1 MSYTFSPEV
10 TALIQQQ
17 MATGR
22 YRSED
27 DLLRDALERLIE
39 ETVDDED
46 DDWKAIRQG
55 LEEVDRGE
63 PGMSVDE
70 TFRWILERHSNERPT

>member
-10 TALIQQQ
+10 TALIQQH

-39 ETVDDED
+39 ETVED
-46 DDWKAIRQG
+46 DDDDWAAIREG

-70 TFRWILERHSNERPT
+70 AFRWILERHPHERRT

>member
-1 MSYTFSPEV
+1 MSYPFPPDV
-10 TALIQQQ
+10 AALVQQQ

-22 YRSED
+22 FASED
-27 DLLRDALERLIE
+27 DLLRDALERLTDE
-39 ETVDDED
+39 NSADDED
-46 DDWKAIRQG
+46 WEAVLEG

-70 TFRWILERHSNERPT
+70 AFRWILERHSTEPRK

>member
-1 MSYTFSPEV
+1 MSYPFPPDIA
-10 TALIQQQ
+10 ALVEQQ

-27 DLLRDALERLIE
+27 DLLRDALERLTE
-39 ETVDDED
+39 ETLADDQ
-46 DDWKAIRQG
+46 DWEAVLEG

-63 PGMSVDE
+63 RGMSVDE
-70 TFRWILERHSNERPT
+70 TFRWILERHSNKHRT

>member
-1 MSYTFSPEV
+1 MLYSFPPDIA
-10 TALIQQQ
+10 ALVQQQ
-17 MATGR
+17 MAAGR

-27 DLLRDALERLIE
+27 DLLRDALERLAE
-39 ETVDDED
+39 ETSGDDED
-46 DDWKAIRQG
+46 WEAVLEG

-70 TFRWILERHSNERPT
+70 AFRWILDRHSNERRT